1 MRRLYPLLLLL
12 LLMPAVPAVRAA
24 SPAAAPT
31 VPTSGFTN
39 PREDARYHALLKNLR
54 CLVCQNESL
63 QDSQAG
69 LAKDLRREV
78 RDQMR
83 QGKSNRDIVRYLV
96 ARYGDFV
103 LYRPP
108 LMHSTYLLWFGPFIG
123 LLIGIVVLVVL
134 VRKRA
139 RAPDG
144 EPPPDGA
151 RKRLVELLRDR
162 EGPKT

>member
-12 LLMPAVPAVRAA
+12 LMPAVRAA
-24 SPAAAPT
+24 PPAAPPPA

-39 PREDARYHALLKNLR
+39 PQEDARYHALLKNLR

-69 LAKDLRREV
+69 LARDLRREV

-83 QGKSNRDIVRYLV
+83 RGKSNREIVAYLV

-108 LMHSTYLLWFGPFIG
+108 LMYSTYLLWFGPFIG
-123 LLIGIVVLVVL
+123 LLIGVAVLIVL

-139 RAPDG
+139 RT
-144 EPPPDGA
+144 PDGA
-151 RKRLVELLRDR
+151 PPSDGTRRRLAELLRDR